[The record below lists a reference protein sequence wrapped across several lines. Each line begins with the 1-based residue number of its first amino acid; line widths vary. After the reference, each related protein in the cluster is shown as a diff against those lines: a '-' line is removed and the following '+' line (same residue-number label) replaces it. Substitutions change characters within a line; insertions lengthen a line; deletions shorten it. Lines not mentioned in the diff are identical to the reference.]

1 MAAEV
6 QIGDEHWNGNRNME
20 DGERRVEHT
29 PNIPL
34 FNVTTNFFT
43 PLIQSITCLQSSD
56 RHVRFLYFVNKSA
69 DKRWNRA
76 RMFYPTQDRTRLG
89 RWVFWKVMINYA
101 GHDDVACCC
110 KDDLHS
116 VWERANFGTPPAR
129 NPSTDRHHIWYTWL
143 YVKQNLD
150 AIRPG
155 VPSPYIRENTPS
167 VFLASFPVAS
177 PVAVL
182 RSSPPKLGVQWS
194 EALAIFQAAHIR
206 SLHQS
211 MKLLNVKISSRIIS
225 LQCKQISDSQAF
237 RSTQRSN
244 FKPYSWWQIS
254 LHRDNRERKA
264 QNWRCNCNPCSK
276 V

>member
-1 MAAEV
+1 MGKGKFWHPAG
-6 QIGDEHWNGNRNME
+6 QKPLNRSSPHLIHVIICQTKFGR
-20 DGERRVEHT
+20 DPSRGSFSLYTRKYTLRV
-29 PNIPL
+29 
-34 FNVTTNFFT
+34 
-43 PLIQSITCLQSSD
+43 
-56 RHVRFLYFVNKSA
+56 
-69 DKRWNRA
+69 
-76 RMFYPTQDRTRLG
+76 
-89 RWVFWKVMINYA
+89 
-101 GHDDVACCC
+101 
-110 KDDLHS
+110 
-116 VWERANFGTPPAR
+116 
-129 NPSTDRHHIWYTWL
+129 
-143 YVKQNLD
+143 
-150 AIRPG
+150 PG
-155 VPSPYIRENTPS
+155 Q
-167 VFLASFPVAS
+167 FPRIAS

-276 V
+276 VELPRRKSVRSWQQVGNFLNFSVWAVEGNVQSCQLDYGE